1 MDCKIYLL
9 DGREIA
15 LTNVNNIRAV
25 PNVDNPGIATISV
38 YDKDKAPEITTHPI
52 AAFYNAVGYELVNR
66 K

>member
-9 DGREIA
+9 DGREVA
-15 LTNVNNIRAV
+15 LTSVENIKAV

-38 YDKDKAPEITTHPI
+38 YDKAPEVNTHPV

>member
-1 MDCKIYLL
+1 MDVKIHMA
-9 DGREIA
+9 DGKEVIVSNA
-15 LTNVNNIRAV
+15 VNIKAV

-38 YDKDKAPEITTHPI
+38 YDKDKTPEVTTHPI